1 MITQMMAAN
10 GFLDGIVSRNAGITR
25 QGDSVGQNLFS
36 SLLTKAG
43 SSIDAVTP
51 GVTKAPEKAASYVDQ
66 LKSRLLRSGA
76 ALEEVTLEPE
86 AENHVRALLLLDG
99 YSPEQV
105 EEIMAD
111 FGKNSAGMT
120 ASELFSRIS
129 RLEPEDAILQQS
141 RTLEVSA
148 IPHLEKA
155 LFLAGL
161 DAEQSQ
167 AVINDSLSADGK
179 ISMKMLVQ
187 NLKQVVGD
195 EDQSQGAGL
204 ETALEI
210 MEALNAAG
218 IEISDQ
224 AKAPTTL
231 KELLGVLQAN
241 SFEDVSGLPKIT
253 RERLLSHLK
262 GVTDN
267 AFMED
272 EDGEGLVPLS
282 KLTESKLKFIDEE
295 DFEGVPVV
303 YVEMALRRMGVD
315 PSEAGRLASQISS
328 AGEGKGRILVK
339 NLGAAEK
346 FKESLPRESVP
357 AFERLIREM
366 AANGELTKN
375 EITVT
380 NLSQVFASMD
390 VEEAMEGLSLK
401 GSDELETLA
410 ALLSQSLEADGED
423 GVQTALYAEKK
434 SVPQTLVELRDLLQ
448 GLANN
453 GKTLPE
459 AAAKDLAAV
468 LKQSGADATLV
479 DDLIVE
485 AKIAEGEVD
494 SAKLTKSMER
504 VAQSVLLAAI
514 EEAGTRIDT
523 ANKSAELSRK
533 FVGVMQVLQNT
544 RNGFLSEEAAQYV
557 AKALEDMGADI
568 HEFNQAL
575 SQNRFPSRGV
585 DPVPVIQVIKNI
597 AAKMGIDSETIV
609 NASIQTGVQDPD
621 AVVSRVKAKSQAFG
635 FTGRDDGENKLPFGE
650 VMNGKAE
657 NKAASAAVYQPK
669 EKSSEP
675 VAAQMEQSASKAEK
689 GTAVTIQDSDE
700 PVVSAADK
708 SGGNPQV
715 SAAENSRRDV
725 RIDVKAPQANAVQ
738 NAPEETLTA
747 DEAKIA
753 VRGGEQADSVR
764 QAKGAQVQAEAIARL
779 GATADAEKA
788 GQSSAARLGATAD
801 AEKAGQ
807 SSAARVSA
815 TADAEKAGQSSAARL
830 GATADAEKAGQSSAA
845 RVSAT
850 ADTEKA
856 GQSAAFGA
864 LKSTEAPKEMP
875 KEAPGPMQGVQQAQ
889 KNAGTAQDE
898 PEVIIRGADRVH
910 NQGLASSGA
919 SQTGPAQVKTVE
931 NVAVEN
937 RDGQRVQVR
946 SNDVYVQAP
955 ANANA
960 DEVEQA
966 QTAVKTAAG
975 LRADLG
981 ASQAVREARTKDG
994 VQANHTAGAQSQGQK
1009 TGEAGQPIQVNAQG
1023 DAAVDPESE
1032 FGDALQHA
1040 AARKND
1046 AGVSAQAREEAPGG
1060 EIRTFAKLAASD
1072 KGVDAAE
1079 TQAVAG
1085 KGSAASQTNEAQAAS
1100 QSFQQEPAQAS
1111 RTSEAAPQRPVLR
1124 PYEGQM
1130 AQQLGSQVVQALN
1143 RRDNRIR
1150 LQLHPQQLGKVDVNL
1165 NLKKN
1170 VLSVGMSA
1178 ETEAVKE
1185 ILISHVSELKNA
1197 LADQGIVV
1205 DKIEVNVRQNPE
1217 QNLAQ
1222 QQQGQG
1228 QGRQAGNRGS
1238 SFKGGQETPEGFVGM
1253 NPPKYETE
1261 SGLNVVA

>member
-1 MITQMMAAN
+1 MITQMLAAN
-10 GFLDGIVSRNAGITR
+10 GFLDGIVSRKAGITR

-43 SSIDAVTP
+43 SSVDAVTT
-51 GVTKAPEKAASYVDQ
+51 GVAKASEQAASNVDQ
-66 LKSRLLRSGA
+66 LKNRMLRSGT
-76 ALEEVTLEPE
+76 ALEEITIEPE

-105 EEIMAD
+105 EEIMAG
-111 FGKNSAGMT
+111 FGEDGAGMT

-129 RLEPEDAILQQS
+129 QFEPEEAILQQS
-141 RTLEVSA
+141 RTLDVSA

-161 DAEQSQ
+161 DVEQSQ
-167 AVINDSLSADGK
+167 AVINDSLTADGN

-187 NLKQVVGD
+187 NLKQVAGG
-195 EDQSQGAGL
+195 EDQGQAAGL

-218 IEISDQ
+218 IEISEP
-224 AKAPTTL
+224 AKAPATL
-231 KELLGVLQAN
+231 KELLSVLQAN
-241 SFEDVSGLPKIT
+241 SSENVSGLPKIT

-262 GVTDN
+262 GVVDN
-267 AFMED
+267 AVVED
-272 EDGEGLVPLS
+272 EDGEGLVPLA
-282 KLTESKLKFIDEE
+282 KLMESKLKFIDEE

-315 PSEAGRLASQISS
+315 SAEAGRLASQLSS
-328 AGEGKGRILVK
+328 AGEGKGRILVN

-346 FKESLPRESVP
+346 FKESLPKESVP

-366 AANGELTKN
+366 AANGELAGN
-375 EITVT
+375 AMTVKDF
-380 NLSQVFASMD
+380 SEVFASMD

-479 DDLIVE
+479 DDLIAE

-494 SAKLTKSMER
+494 PAKLAKSMER
-504 VAQSVLLAAI
+504 VAQSVLLVAI

-523 ANKSAELSRK
+523 AYKSAELSRN

-557 AKALEDMGADI
+557 AKALEEMGADV

-585 DPVPVIQVIKNI
+585 DPVPVIQVVKNI

-635 FTGRDDGENKLPFGE
+635 FTGRDDAGNKLPFGE

-669 EKSSEP
+669 EKISEP
-675 VAAQMEQSASKAEK
+675 VAAVQVEQSASKADK
-689 GTAVTIQDSDE
+689 GTVVTIQDSDA
-700 PVVSAADK
+700 PVVAVNDK
-708 SGGNPQV
+708 SARKPQ
-715 SAAENSRRDV
+715 AAIVESSRRDV
-725 RIDVKAPQANAVQ
+725 RIDVKAPQANAGQDVQ
-738 NAPEETLTA
+738 EETLTA
-747 DEAKIA
+747 DEAKIT
-753 VRGGEQADSVR
+753 VRAGEQADSAR
-764 QAKGAQVQAEAIARL
+764 QAKGAQVQSEATARVGVKADAENAGQSAAARV
-779 GATADAEKA
+779 GATVDAEKA
-788 GQSSAARLGATAD
+788 GQSAALGAV
-801 AEKAGQ
+801 KN
-807 SSAARVSA
+807 
-815 TADAEKAGQSSAARL
+815 
-830 GATADAEKAGQSSAA
+830 
-845 RVSAT
+845 
-850 ADTEKA
+850 
-856 GQSAAFGA
+856 
-864 LKSTEAPKEMP
+864 TEAP
-875 KEAPGPMQGVQQAQ
+875 KEAPGPMQGVQQTQ
-889 KNAGTAQDE
+889 KNAETAQAE
-898 PEVIIRGADRVH
+898 PEIVVRGADRVH
-910 NQGLASSGA
+910 TQGQASSGA
-919 SQTGPAQVKTVE
+919 SQTGQTQVKTVE

-946 SNDVYVQAP
+946 SNDVFVQAP

-966 QTAVKTAAG
+966 QTAAKSAAG

-994 VQANHTAGAQSQGQK
+994 VQANQTAAAQSQGQK

-1023 DAAVDPESE
+1023 KAAAAPESE

-1046 AGVSAQAREEAPGG
+1046 AGVSAQAREEAPAG

-1072 KGVDAAE
+1072 KGVDGAEAQAA
-1079 TQAVAG
+1079 AG
-1085 KGSAASQTNEAQAAS
+1085 KGSAASQTHEAQAAS

-1111 RTSEAAPQRPVLR
+1111 RTSEAVPQRPVLR

-1143 RRDNRIR
+1143 RRDNKIR

-1197 LADQGIVV
+1197 LSDQGIVV

-1222 QQQGQG
+1222 QQGQG
-1228 QGRQAGNRGS
+1228 RGRQAGGNGTSTRGEN
-1238 SFKGGQETPEGFVGM
+1238 QTPEGFVGM